1 MNVVYGPVKSWRL
14 GRSIGIDPI
23 CIEPKVCTFN
33 CIYCQLGSKGIVT
46 EERSAFVREDVVK
59 EQLGLLL
66 RKKVKAEVIT
76 FSGTGE
82 PTLAA
87 NLKVLAALVDDMTDI
102 PMAILTNSSLFQYPE
117 VRDAMQ
123 LFDILV
129 AKLDA
134 SCDLT
139 FRVMNKSHSSIDFQ
153 KTLVGIETMRQE
165 FEGSFRMQLMFVREN
180 MNDVE
185 GLAEICDRIEPDLVY
200 LNTPLR
206 PSTTRPLGRGEMRS
220 ISRSFARSRSKMIY
234 EGEQERLRNFEGH

>member
-46 EERSAFVREDVVK
+46 EERSAFVREEVVK
-59 EQLGLLL
+59 EQLGSLLK
-66 RKKVKAEVIT
+66 KKVKADVVT

-87 NLKVLAALVDDMTDI
+87 NLKGLVTLVNDMTDI
-102 PMAILTNSSLFQYPE
+102 PTAILTNSSLFQYPE
-117 VRDAMQ
+117 VRDAMR

-134 SCDLT
+134 SCEKT
-139 FRVMNKSHSSIDFQ
+139 FRGVNRSHSSISFQ
-153 KTLVGIETMRQE
+153 KNLVGIETMRGE
-165 FEGSFRMQLMFVREN
+165 FEGSFRLQLMFVREN
-180 MNDVE
+180 MNDAE
-185 GLAEICDRIEPDLVY
+185 GLAEMCDRIEPDLVY

-206 PSTTRPLGRGEMRS
+206 PSMTRPLGKREMRS
-220 ISRSFARSRSKMIY
+220 ISRSFTRFRSRMVY
-234 EGEQERLRNFEGH
+234 EGGLEHLQDRTKQ